1 MDNYLREDTIKESVK
16 EKLKLLY
23 KDVVIDDIK
32 EEVLKSKNE
41 VIQNINEISENKKVN
56 KEILIKLDQLLIIVD
71 MIENKEE
78 KDLKNIVFNNKLL
91 LISNIVLSILLVTS
105 FFI

>member
-1 MDNYLREDTIKESVK
+1 MDNYLKDDTLKESVK

-41 VIQNINEISENKKVN
+41 VIQNINGINENKKVN
-56 KEILIKLDQLLIIVD
+56 KDILNKLDQLLIIVD
-71 MIENKEE
+71 MLENKEE
-78 KDLKNIVFNNKLL
+78 KDLKNITFKNNLV
-91 LISNIVLSILLVTS
+91 LISNIIVAILLVIS
-105 FFI
+105 FFM

>member
-1 MDNYLREDTIKESVK
+1 VDNYLGDDKLKESVK

-41 VIQNINEISENKKVN
+41 VIQNINEISGNKKFN
-56 KEILIKLDQLLIIVD
+56 KEVLNKLDQLLIIVD

-78 KDLKNIVFNNKLL
+78 KDLKNIAFNNKLV
-91 LISNIVLSILLVTS
+91 LILNVILVILLVIN

>member
-1 MDNYLREDTIKESVK
+1 MDNYLREDTIKGSVK

-78 KDLKNIVFNNKLL
+78 KDLKSIVFNNKLL

>member
-1 MDNYLREDTIKESVK
+1 MDNYLWEDTIKGSVK

-78 KDLKNIVFNNKLL
+78 KDLKSIVFNNKLL

>member
-1 MDNYLREDTIKESVK
+1 MDNYLSDDTIKESVK

-56 KEILIKLDQLLIIVD
+56 KEILNKLDQLLILVD

-78 KDLKNIVFNNKLL
+78 KDLKSIAFNNKLL
-91 LISNIVLSILLVTS
+91 LTLNVIVSILIVISL
-105 FFI
+105 FI

>member
-1 MDNYLREDTIKESVK
+1 MDNYLSEDTIKGSVK

-78 KDLKNIVFNNKLL
+78 KDLKSIVFNNKLL